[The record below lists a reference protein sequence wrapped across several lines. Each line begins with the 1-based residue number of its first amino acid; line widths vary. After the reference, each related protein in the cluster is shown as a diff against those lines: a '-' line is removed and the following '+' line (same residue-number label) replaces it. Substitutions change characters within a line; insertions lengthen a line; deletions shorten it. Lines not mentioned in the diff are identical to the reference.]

1 LKKKLLFSL
10 ILAFFLMSLCMSVS
24 EIVAKE
30 QADLQESKYVEVK
43 PSPFIEYEKV
53 REMVKNG
60 SEVSITVIL
69 TFSPEINESKLFF
82 HSDLKNASGHITI
95 EGSPMLKN
103 GDSITVNHQEAKNE
117 VRIGW
122 SGEAP
127 EVNKRGE
134 DVTLLNITQKI
145 TEEYSVIDIKRD
157 VTSEII
163 EDAISA
169 QGEAREKVES
179 ANRTIANATEAGVDV
194 SEAKASL
201 ETANLYLNDAND
213 AYWQGRQEDSIVA
226 ATNASH
232 YAELAKEK
240 AESAV
245 GSMKYRNCGILAAV
259 VVIAVVILGL
269 WAKKRSKKRGIY

>member
-179 ANRTIANATEAGVDV
+179 ANRTIVNATEAGVDV
-194 SEAKASL
+194 SEAKTSL
-201 ETANLYLNDAND
+201 ETANLYLKDAND

-245 GSMKYRNCGILAAV
+245 GSMKYRNYGILAAV